1 MTTKAT
7 AHSGRSPCY
16 AFPNM
21 RERIVAEPA
30 TRPMSEAEFFA
41 WQERQEERYEYVD
54 GRLIPRSMTGATQR
68 HDRVLTNAIAAFVVK
83 LRGSPCRPMS
93 PDVAVRTRPGRL
105 RRPDVTVDCGPY
117 EASSLVA
124 HTPVLVL
131 EVLSPSTER
140 VDTIVKVG
148 EYKALASLRHILIAE
163 PDAAHVLH
171 YARGDE
177 GDWAE
182 LDHIGLGTVI
192 DLPALGCTLSLAEL
206 YDGVPLAGDP
216 PGV

>member
-1 MTTKAT
+1 MAET
-7 AHSGRSPCY
+7 AARS
-16 AFPNM
+16 
-21 RERIVAEPA
+21 
-30 TRPMSEAEFFA
+30 MSEAEFFA

-68 HDRVLTNAIAAFVVK
+68 HDRVLTNALVALHGT
-83 LRGSPCRPMS
+83 LRGGPCRPMS

-117 EASSLVA
+117 EASALVA
-124 HTPVLVL
+124 STPVLVL

-140 VDTIVKVG
+140 IDTIVKVG
-148 EYKALASLRHILIAE
+148 EYKALASLRHILVAE

-171 YARGDE
+171 YARDDE

-192 DLPALGCTLSLAEL
+192 DLPALGCALSMADL
-206 YDGVPLAGDP
+206 YEDVPLADGP
-216 PGV
+216 QAG